1 MAVLLDQFVETLSQ
15 SGLMT
20 AGEVQA
26 FLDGSQ
32 ADEKPETGDDLAKLL
47 VRHGKLTKFQA
58 QCIYQGRA
66 SSIGT

>member
-26 FLDGSQ
+26 FLDGLNP
-32 ADEKPETGDDLAKLL
+32 DEKPKTIDELRD
-47 VRHGKLTKFQA
+47 
-58 QCIYQGRA
+58 QGQYDEEVPF
-66 SSIGT
+66 